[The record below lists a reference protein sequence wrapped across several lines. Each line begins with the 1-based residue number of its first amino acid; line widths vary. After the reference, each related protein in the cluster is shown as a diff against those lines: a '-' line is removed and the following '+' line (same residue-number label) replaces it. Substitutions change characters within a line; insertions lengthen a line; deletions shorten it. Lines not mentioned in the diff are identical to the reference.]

1 MNWFSLPTTSRFHG
15 RLPGDTREGEGRLM
29 CMQRHCDQPAA
40 EGVESQLCVEHEA
53 DRLDEEEAQ
62 RMERLDFER
71 GSAAEEDRMEFE
83 RRAK

>member
-1 MNWFSLPTTSRFHG
+1 MFSLPTTSRFHG

-29 CMQRHCDQPAA
+29 CAKRHCEEPAA
-40 EGVESQLCVEHEA
+40 EGVESQLCAAHEA

-83 RRAK
+83 RRTR